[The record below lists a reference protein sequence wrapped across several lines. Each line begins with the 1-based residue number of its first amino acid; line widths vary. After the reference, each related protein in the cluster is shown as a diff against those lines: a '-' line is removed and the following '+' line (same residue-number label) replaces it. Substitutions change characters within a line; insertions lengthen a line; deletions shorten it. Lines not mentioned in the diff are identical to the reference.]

1 MRFLGHSNS
10 SASLFIASLFL
21 LISNPSGFA
30 SAFLVQRASALCSPR
45 RLSTTPARF
54 AASKGDPFGKRPP
67 DRSAVELV
75 MKKTL
80 VPMRDAVRA
89 LVESDGQIMDAVM
102 LLNEEQRERLDERSA
117 LPEGEG
123 VNWDEELKTLSSI
136 NEEELP
142 LGADGADEQ
151 ITKRKER
158 EKMQQRMDKWKLEG
172 EDADWMP
179 GFSASK
185 NPDEPWFTG

>member
-1 MRFLGHSNS
+1 
-10 SASLFIASLFL
+10 
-21 LISNPSGFA
+21 
-30 SAFLVQRASALCSPR
+30 
-45 RLSTTPARF
+45 
-54 AASKGDPFGKRPP
+54 
-67 DRSAVELV
+67 